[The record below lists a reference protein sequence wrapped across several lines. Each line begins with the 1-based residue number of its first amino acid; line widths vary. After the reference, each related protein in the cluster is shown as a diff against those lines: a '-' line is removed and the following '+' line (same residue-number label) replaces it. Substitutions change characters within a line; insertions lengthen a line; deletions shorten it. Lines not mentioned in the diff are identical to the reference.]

1 MQWVDTAVEH
11 GLISQDNRH
20 ILVEAK
26 SVDEVADKIK
36 NYKVAAGRY
45 VLDWKSY

>member
-1 MQWVDTAVEH
+1 MQWINKAVEC
-11 GLISQDNRH
+11 GMISEDNRH

-36 NYKVAAGRY
+36 NYKVATGRY
-45 VLDWKSY
+45 ILDWSSY

>member
-1 MQWVDTAVEH
+1 MQWLDKAVEC
-11 GLISQDNRH
+11 GLISEDNRH

-36 NYKVAAGRY
+36 NYRVADGRY
-45 VLDWKSY
+45 VLDWNSY